1 MRIGLLEDD
10 TNQIELIRLWANEA
24 GYLLQAYT
32 TGKSFREAI
41 NHESFDLLLLD
52 WHLPDTSGIDELDWI
67 RSEKSSDV
75 PVIFITNQDSEGS
88 VVEALECGA
97 DDYMVKPIN
106 KNITLARIKALYRRK
121 NNSGASIGTGDINA
135 KDTDILVFEPYK
147 INQSEHSISIND
159 KLVKLTTKEFE
170 LALYLFQN
178 SGCLISR
185 EKLMASV
192 WGITAD
198 LQTRTVDTHVSRI
211 RSRLSISPAV
221 GWQLS
226 CVYQRGYRLSKIL
239 KE

>member
-10 TNQIELIRLWANEA
+10 INQIQLIHLWASEA
-24 GYLLQAYT
+24 GHLLQAYT
-32 TGKSFREAI
+32 TGKNFREAI

-67 RSEKSSDV
+67 RSEKSLDV
-75 PVIFITNQDSEGS
+75 PIIFITNRDSEDS

-121 NNSGASIGTGDINA
+121 KNSESTVGADDISA
-135 KDTDILVFEPYK
+135 KATDKLVFEPYK
-147 INQSEHSISIND
+147 INQSEYSISIND
-159 KLVKLTTKEFE
+159 KAVKLTTKEFE
-170 LALYLFQN
+170 LAVYLFQN

-185 EKLMASV
+185 EKLMESV
-192 WGITAD
+192 WGVTAD

-211 RSRLSISPAV
+211 RSKLSISPAV

-226 CVYQRGYRLSKIL
+226 CIYQRGYRLSKIL